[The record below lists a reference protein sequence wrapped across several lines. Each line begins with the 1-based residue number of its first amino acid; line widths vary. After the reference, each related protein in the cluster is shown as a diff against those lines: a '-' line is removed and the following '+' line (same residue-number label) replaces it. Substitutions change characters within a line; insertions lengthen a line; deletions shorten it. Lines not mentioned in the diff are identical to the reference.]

1 MIKLLSRATGLS
13 FLLLTASFA
22 HAGIV
27 FDFGS
32 NVNAER
38 QAALEAAKAEIEQ
51 IIDFKQDVKISLSF
65 TNLECDAS
73 SALLGFAGPVGSV
86 YKDFAGAPQSNVWY
100 TPAQAADFGLST
112 AQSQTAHIGA
122 EFSNKIGTAPCQN
135 FSWYFGTDHNP
146 GPGQIDFLSTAVH
159 EFMHGLGFLSFIS
172 TDGAPFLGVMDNYS
186 TFLFN
191 NATSKSWKVMTN
203 GERATSILS
212 NNNLIWNG
220 AKTTSMI
227 SLLQAG
233 TTGGKARLFAPSV
246 YEQGSS
252 TSHFDVSLLYDTNAH
267 EVMEPYAES
276 PEQSILASAAFC
288 DMGWDLL
295 RDTDGDTENDCDD
308 VAPLVSN
315 DADSDG
321 MPDALDAFPNDPT
334 ETVDTDNDGTGNNAD
349 TDDDNDTVL
358 DGVDNCPF
366 VSNTNQLDYDTDGTG
381 NACGDDVPMPGVSG
395 AVSLDKVGAS
405 VAFAGD
411 VNNDGYG
418 DYVIGM
424 PGYDVPATLTVKIIK
439 DAGRAVVISGKTGL
453 ELMSMNG
460 VAAKDALGTA
470 VAGGADVDDD
480 GFDDVLVGAPKADD
494 AMNSLVDAGS
504 VTVLYGPDATR
515 STTFFGEKAKSL
527 AGSAVALG
535 DVNDD
540 GFADM
545 IIGAPKDDN
554 ATLMF
559 TNIVDA
565 GSVTVRSGDPGSGN
579 AKLVTF
585 YGALASVYA
594 GSALAVGNVDA
605 VAGADII
612 VGAPNDDFVPM
623 GLKDVGSVTVHSFY
637 SAEAIIP
644 KKYGTVSKAY
654 LGKSVA
660 GGDVNDDG
668 RDDVLAGAPGDDN
681 GLLKDTGSV
690 IVLSGVDGS
699 QLVKKS
705 GAVAK
710 AALGNSVAAGD
721 VDGDGFADIIAGAWK
736 DDKQAEKLV
745 KDAGSVSVWSGDG
758 YSLIDTLYGDASKDY
773 YGSALDAGDINSDGK
788 ADLVIGIAGDD
799 IPATKTLKD
808 AGTVQIVSGVD
819 VL

>member
-1 MIKLLSRATGLS
+1 MAIQKMIAMML
-13 FLLLTASFA
+13 
-22 HAGIV
+22 
-27 FDFGS
+27 
-32 NVNAER
+32 
-38 QAALEAAKAEIEQ
+38 
-51 IIDFKQDVKISLSF
+51 
-65 TNLECDAS
+65 
-73 SALLGFAGPVGSV
+73 
-86 YKDFAGAPQSNVWY
+86 
-100 TPAQAADFGLST
+100 
-112 AQSQTAHIGA
+112 
-122 EFSNKIGTAPCQN
+122 
-135 FSWYFGTDHNP
+135 
-146 GPGQIDFLSTAVH
+146 
-159 EFMHGLGFLSFIS
+159 
-172 TDGAPFLGVMDNYS
+172 
-186 TFLFN
+186 
-191 NATSKSWKVMTN
+191 
-203 GERATSILS
+203 
-212 NNNLIWNG
+212 
-220 AKTTSMI
+220 
-227 SLLQAG
+227 
-233 TTGGKARLFAPSV
+233 
-246 YEQGSS
+246 
-252 TSHFDVSLLYDTNAH
+252 
-267 EVMEPYAES
+267 
-276 PEQSILASAAFC
+276 
-288 DMGWDLL
+288 
-295 RDTDGDTENDCDD
+295 
-308 VAPLVSN
+308 APLVLD
-315 DADSDG
+315 DADGDG
-321 MPDALDAFPNDPT
+321 MADAMDAFPNDPT

-358 DGVDNCPF
+358 DVVDNCPF

-418 DYVIGM
+418 DYVVGM
-424 PGYDVPATLTVKIIK
+424 PGYDIPPDSPKKAVK

-453 ELMSMNG
+453 ELISMNG
-460 VAAKDALGTA
+460 VAAKDAFGTA

-494 AMNSLVDAGS
+494 SMNLLVDAGS

-773 YGSALDAGDINSDGK
+773 FGSALGAGDINSDGK